1 MIAIGGKLPAIIAIP
16 SPASSDEAEK
26 KGVQI
31 VNYNPEL
38 LGPFNYAGL
47 SQFVQGVY
55 SAFEHT
61 FSEAHSEQSKKAAPK
76 IEQEEPTPVVD
87 EGPIIADSEESK
99 DEAEAFLREIQ
110 LEEEARAARLKE
122 EEMKEEEEKRKAEEG
137 SKKKKK
143 KKGKKGKKSKGKEE
157 L

>member
-1 MIAIGGKLPAIIAIP
+1 MPAIIAIP
-16 SPASSDEAEK
+16 SPGSSEDAEK

-47 SQFVQGVY
+47 SQFVDGVY
-55 SAFEHT
+55 RAFEHT
-61 FSEAHSEQSKKAAPK
+61 FAEVQTEQPKKSAPK
-76 IEQEEPTPVVD
+76 IVEEPPPVVD

-110 LEEEARAARLKE
+110 LEEEARAAKLKEEALKE
-122 EEMKEEEEKRKAEEG
+122 EEERRKAEEG